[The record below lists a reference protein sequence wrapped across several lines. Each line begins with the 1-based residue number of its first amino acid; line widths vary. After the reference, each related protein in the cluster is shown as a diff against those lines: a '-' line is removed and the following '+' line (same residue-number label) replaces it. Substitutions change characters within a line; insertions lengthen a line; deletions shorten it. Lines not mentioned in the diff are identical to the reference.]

1 MECQF
6 LNIVRGKKMNINKNI
21 NKLLYA
27 LSIKG
32 QIFQRNCFQ
41 FYSEKNSKYCTK

>member
-1 MECQF
+1 
-6 LNIVRGKKMNINKNI
+6 MNINKNI

-32 QIFQRNCFQ
+32 QIYKINIFSLQ
-41 FYSEKNSKYCTK
+41 FKSKFL